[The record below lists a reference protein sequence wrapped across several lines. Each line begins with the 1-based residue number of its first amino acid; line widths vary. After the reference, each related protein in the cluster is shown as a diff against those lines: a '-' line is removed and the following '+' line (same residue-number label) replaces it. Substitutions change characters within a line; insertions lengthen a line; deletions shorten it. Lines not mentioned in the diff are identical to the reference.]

1 MARRSIGR
9 RVDALEKE
17 RRVRENEVKE
27 ELIRNYD
34 EFWEMEVEHTALH
47 LLRGVEPYLTLD
59 ERDAFLTLDG
69 RFALSRRRMDLRALM
84 GPLTEQ
90 IQESIPSER
99 WGQFLAADEQ
109 AAELLRRLLGRAED
123 AEVPDAYREPG
134 HRWHDLSE
142 VNDQLGNHDL
152 GSIFAD
158 AEEREA
164 TRRLTWT
171 LVHDPEARAM
181 LSELTRL
188 RDAFVAE
195 EEG

>member
-1 MARRSIGR
+1 MRR
-9 RVDALEKE
+9 RVDTLENE
-17 RRVRENEVKE
+17 RRVRKNEDNE

-34 EFWEMEVEHTALH
+34 EFWEMELEHTALH

-59 ERDAFLTLDG
+59 ERDRFLTLDG
-69 RFALSRRRMDLRALM
+69 RFALSRNRMDLRALM

-99 WGQFLAADEQ
+99 WEQLLAADEQ
-109 AAELLRRLLGRAED
+109 AADLLKRLLHRAETT
-123 AEVPDAYREPG
+123 EVPDSYREPG
-134 HRWHDLSE
+134 HRWHDLGE
-142 VNDQLGNHDL
+142 VNDRLGKHDL

-158 AEEREA
+158 AEERES

-171 LVHDPEARAM
+171 LIHLPEARAM

-188 RDAFVAE
+188 RNAFVAE

>member
-1 MARRSIGR
+1 MARGSIRR
-9 RVDALEKE
+9 RVDTLENE
-17 RRVRENEVKE
+17 RRLRENEDKE

-34 EFWEMEVEHTALH
+34 EFWEMELEHTALH

-59 ERDAFLTLDG
+59 EGDRFLTLDG
-69 RFALSRRRMDLRALM
+69 RFALSRRRMDLCALM
-84 GPLTEQ
+84 GPLTAQ
-90 IQESIPSER
+90 IQQSIPPER

-109 AAELLRRLLGRAED
+109 AAKLLEQLLGMAED
-123 AEVPDAYREPG
+123 AEVPEAYREPNHG
-134 HRWHDLSE
+134 WHNLGE
-142 VNDQLGNHDL
+142 INDQLGKHDL

-158 AEEREA
+158 AEERES

-171 LVHDPEARAM
+171 LIHDPEARAM

-188 RDAFVAE
+188 RDAFVAA